1 MGAAAILG
9 PLCYTVKAHL
19 YTTASKDLTQQLSLL
34 FPAAANWPFASA
46 VVRELL
52 GGSKGADNGSSEGSA
67 KQEFTTQ
74 SVFEAE
80 AEGPDEEGVQ
90 NFRVL
95 QLLSAAQSQPQGHE
109 VGPRV
114 APILQHLIPELRSLT
129 PVELAALCKAL
140 SDIAWQDSLV
150 DLVLGV
156 VSSPPP
162 FSLHHAHT
170 INLIT
175 PSTSMQMWRCHVAA
189 AFLSPLLS
197 AAHSLCTRGYICS
210 YVSNP
215 SQPSKIGDGRS
226 ATWRRT
232 M

>member
-1 MGAAAILG
+1 LDAAAILG
-9 PLCYTVKAHL
+9 PLRYPAKAHL

-74 SVFEAE
+74 SVVEAE
-80 AEGPDEEGVQ
+80 AEGPDEKEVQ

-95 QLLSAAQSQPQGHE
+95 QLLSAAQSQLQGHE

-114 APILQHLIPELRSLT
+114 APILQHLIPELRTLT

-156 VSSPPP
+156 VSGSSP
-162 FSLHHAHT
+162 FSTASWPYSSPCHAFDKHADVT
-170 INLIT
+170 LPCIHSI
-175 PSTSMQMWRCHVAA
+175 PQ
-189 AFLSPLLS
+189 S
-197 AAHSLCTRGYICS
+197 AA
-210 YVSNP
+210 V
-215 SQPSKIGDGRS
+215 
-226 ATWRRT
+226 
-232 M
+232 

>member
-1 MGAAAILG
+1 MDAAAILG
-9 PLCYTVKAHL
+9 PLRYPAKAHL

-52 GGSKGADNGSSEGSA
+52 GGSKGADSGNSEGSA

-74 SVFEAE
+74 SVVEAE
-80 AEGPDEEGVQ
+80 AEGPDEEQVQ

-95 QLLSAAQSQPQGHE
+95 QLLSAAQSQLQGHE

-156 VSSPPP
+156 VSESSP
-162 FSLHHAHT
+162 FSTVSCPHNSPCHAFDKHADVT
-170 INLIT
+170 LPCSHSI
-175 PSTSMQMWRCHVAA
+175 PQ
-189 AFLSPLLS
+189 S
-197 AAHSLCTRGYICS
+197 AAVWCTELLHSKVL
-210 YVSNP
+210 
-215 SQPSKIGDGRS
+215 
-226 ATWRRT
+226 A
-232 M
+232 